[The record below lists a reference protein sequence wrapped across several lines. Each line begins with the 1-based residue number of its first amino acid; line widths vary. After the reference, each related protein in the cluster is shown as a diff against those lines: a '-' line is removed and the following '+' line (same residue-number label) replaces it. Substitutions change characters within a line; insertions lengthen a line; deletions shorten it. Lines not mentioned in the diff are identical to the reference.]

1 MSASESDELIDLDQE
16 VRNVERYRAKVMH
29 NVVQAQKR
37 KENADEK
44 AEQDALRW
52 CTKWFTLQD
61 LRNHERFVK
70 KMRYNRNKAFDKIEN
85 KEFENANKK
94 SPKLNPK
101 TQKEKARLAAELEE
115 DSQFPIEQDS
125 QIPIEEDS

>member
-37 KENADEK
+37 KEKADEK
-44 AEQDALRW
+44 AVQDVQSW
-52 CTKWFTLQD
+52 CDRWFTRQD
-61 LRNHERFVK
+61 LRNHERFDK
-70 KMRYNRNKAFDKIEN
+70 KMRYNRTKALEKIEN

-94 SPKLNPK
+94 GPKLNPR
-101 TQKEKARLAAELEE
+101 TQKEKARVAAELEE
-115 DSQFPIEQDS
+115 DFQFPIEQDS

>member
-1 MSASESDELIDLDQE
+1 MSASEGDELIDSDQE

-44 AEQDALRW
+44 AVQDALRV
-52 CTKWFTLQD
+52 CTKFTLQD
-61 LRNHERFVK
+61 LRNHDRFDK
-70 KMRYNRNKAFDKIEN
+70 KTRYNRTKALEKIEN

-94 SPKLNPK
+94 GPKLNPR
-101 TQKEKARLAAELEE
+101 TQKEKARVAAELEE
-115 DSQFPIEQDS
+115 DFQFPIEQDS

>member
-1 MSASESDELIDLDQE
+1 MSASESDELIDSNQE

-37 KENADEK
+37 KEKADEK
-44 AEQDALRW
+44 AVQDALRV
-52 CTKWFTLQD
+52 CTKFTLQD
-61 LRNHERFVK
+61 LRNHETFVK
-70 KMRYNRNKAFDKIEN
+70 KMRYNRNKAFEKIEN

-94 SPKLNPK
+94 GPKLNPR
-101 TQKEKARLAAELEE
+101 TQKEKARVAAELEE
-115 DSQFPIEQDS
+115 DFQFPIEQDS

>member
-1 MSASESDELIDLDQE
+1 MSASESDELIDSNQE

-44 AEQDALRW
+44 AVQDALRV
-52 CTKWFTLQD
+52 CTKFTLQD
-61 LRNHERFVK
+61 LRNHETFVK
-70 KMRYNRNKAFDKIEN
+70 KMRYNRNKAFEKIEN

-94 SPKLNPK
+94 GPKLNPR
-101 TQKEKARLAAELEE
+101 TQKEKARVATELEE
-115 DSQFPIEQDS
+115 DFQSPIEQDS
-125 QIPIEEDS
+125 PIPIEEDS

>member
-1 MSASESDELIDLDQE
+1 MSASESDELIDSNQE

-44 AEQDALRW
+44 AVQDALRV
-52 CTKWFTLQD
+52 CTKFTLQD
-61 LRNHERFVK
+61 LRNHETFVK
-70 KMRYNRNKAFDKIEN
+70 KMRYNRNKAFEKIEN

-94 SPKLNPK
+94 GPKLNPR
-101 TQKEKARLAAELEE
+101 TQKEKARVAAELEE
-115 DSQFPIEQDS
+115 DFQFPIEQDS